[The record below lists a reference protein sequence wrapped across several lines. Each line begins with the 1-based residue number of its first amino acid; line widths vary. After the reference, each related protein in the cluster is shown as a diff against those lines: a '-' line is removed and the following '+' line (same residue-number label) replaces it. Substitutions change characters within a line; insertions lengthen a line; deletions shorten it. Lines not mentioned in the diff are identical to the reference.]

1 MIKKERHIVIE
12 WGDVKKRFLSVV
24 ADGQEWPRNLPN
36 HRHSRA
42 YHMQNGHRN
51 LIAPP
56 KPKGCPTGLGHKQHL
71 CAYCRWDSQFGSK
84 AWEGGSY
91 FDTVTYLRNGYFAKE
106 FAHSAEYVALAPKK
120 RPQWS
125 EEPDGDLDMGRLYGG
140 YEDPY
145 MVPAEAEKKPG
156 LRVMI
161 EFAFACGVNAKTIEK
176 YGAWVAGLLGSLESS
191 GYDLTVDLWIP
202 LDNLFVDSHGRR
214 DNVLIRVKRENEVS
228 DFTEWSGIFS
238 PAGYRHV
245 GFCAK
250 LVAGDKVGSLAEGSL
265 GTTIGGRTWGLDYDK
280 DNSILKIHCDQRG
293 SRMYGGDSFP
303 TEALNRKAQEI
314 GLLPKEAKLEG
325 RV

>member
-1 MIKKERHIVIE
+1 MIQKERHIVIE

-24 ADGQEWPRNLPN
+24 ADGEPWPQELPN
-36 HRHSRA
+36 ARHSRA
-42 YHMQNGHRN
+42 YHMQNGAQN
-51 LIAPP
+51 LMPP
-56 KPKGCPTGLGHKQHL
+56 VKPANCPTGLGHRQYD
-71 CAYCRWDSQFGSK
+71 CDYCRWQKQYGDKS
-84 AWEGGSY
+84 WEGGSY
-91 FDTVTYLRNGYFAKE
+91 LNTVSYLRDGYFAKE

-120 RPQWS
+120 RPQWA

-140 YEDPY
+140 YDNPY
-145 MVPAEAEKKPG
+145 MVPAEADKKPG

-161 EFAFACGVNAKTIEK
+161 EFAFACGVNAATIEK

-202 LDNLFVDSHGRR
+202 LDNLFVDSRGRR

-250 LVAGDKVGSLAEGSL
+250 LVAGDKVGTQAESSL
-265 GTTIGGRTWGLDYDK
+265 GYTHAGQWDLDYDK
-280 DNSILKIHCDQRG
+280 TNSILKIHCNQQG
-293 SRMYGGDSFP
+293 HGMYGGNAFP
-303 TEALNRKAQEI
+303 TESLNKKAQQI
-314 GLLPKEAKLEG
+314 GLLPEDMKLEG
-325 RV
+325 GRV